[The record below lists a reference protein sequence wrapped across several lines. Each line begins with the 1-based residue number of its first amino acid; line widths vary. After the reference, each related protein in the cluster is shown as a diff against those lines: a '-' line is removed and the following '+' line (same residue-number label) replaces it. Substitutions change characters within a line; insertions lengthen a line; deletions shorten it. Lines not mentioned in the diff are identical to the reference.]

1 MGGVR
6 APSTATPGGLLT
18 RVRTA
23 GLLVASLAGLLLLD
37 YQPLITL
44 VFLGI
49 LACAA
54 AEWALLAAG
63 SSRLRSTL
71 FVVGIIAASLIALT
85 LPMHLKLNVLAVAAL
100 FWAFALA
107 LLWRIQAT
115 AGLLPAWAAGWLA
128 AGVPALVPAF
138 LALVVLQDLDPWLLP
153 QLLLLVVT
161 ADTAAYFGGRAWGRA
176 RLASRI
182 SPGKTWA
189 GAWSAL
195 CVAPLVAMLLNLLP
209 VHAPWPAWQAG
220 AVAGLIVVSAITGDL
235 LESLF
240 KRQAGAKDSGTL
252 LPGHGGILDRID
264 SLLAAAP
271 VYALIHLLRAD
282 FQ

>member
-1 MGGVR
+1 MSGAG
-6 APSTATPGGLLT
+6 ASSTPTAGGLWT

-23 GLLVASLAGLLLLD
+23 ALLTASLAGLLALG
-37 YQPLITL
+37 YTPLIAL
-44 VFLGI
+44 VFLLI
-49 LACAA
+49 VACAA
-54 AEWALLAAG
+54 AEWAALAGPASRRRRVLFTAFVLACSLAALILP
-63 SSRLRSTL
+63 LRWQL
-71 FVVGIIAASLIALT
+71 NLLVIATAFW
-85 LPMHLKLNVLAVAAL
+85 VLAL
-100 FWAFALA
+100 G
-107 LLWRIQAT
+107 LLWRVQCT
-115 AGLLPAWAAGWLA
+115 EGKLPGGSMGWLV
-128 AGVPALVPAF
+128 AGMLALVPAF
-138 LALVVLQDLDPWLLP
+138 LGAVLLQDLDPWLLP
-153 QLLLLVVT
+153 QVFLLVVT

-189 GAWSAL
+189 GVWSAF
-195 CVAPLVAMLLNLLP
+195 CAVPLAAILFNQLP
-209 VHAPWPAWQAG
+209 VHAPLTAWQAA
-220 AVAGLIVVSAITGDL
+220 AVAGVIVLSAITGDL

>member
-6 APSTATPGGLLT
+6 VPSTATPGGLLT

-23 GLLVASLAGLLLLD
+23 GLLVPSLAALLLLGHG
-37 YQPLITL
+37 PLITL
-44 VFLGI
+44 VFLAI

-63 SSRLRSTL
+63 SSRLRLVL
-71 FVVGIIAASLIALT
+71 FVTVIIVASLVVIAL
-85 LPMHLKLNVLAVAAL
+85 PLNWQVRVLLLAAG
-100 FWAFALA
+100 FWMLALA
-107 LLWRIQAT
+107 LLWRVEATTGALPGWPVGWLT
-115 AGLLPAWAAGWLA
+115 AGGF
-128 AGVPALVPAF
+128 ALVPAF
-138 LALVVLQDLDPWLLP
+138 LGLVVLQDLDPWLLP
-153 QLLLLVVT
+153 QLFLLVVT

-195 CVAPLVAMLLNLLP
+195 GAVPLMAVLLGQLP
-209 VHAPWPAWQAG
+209 MHDPLPAWQA
-220 AVAGLIVVSAITGDL
+220 AVVGGLVVVSAITGDL
-235 LESLF
+235 LESLI

>member
-6 APSTATPGGLLT
+6 APSTPTTGGLLT

-23 GLLVASLAGLLLLD
+23 VLLTACLAGLLALG
-37 YQPLITL
+37 YTPLVAL
-44 VFLGI
+44 VFLVI
-49 LACAA
+49 MACAA
-54 AEWALLAAG
+54 AEWATLAG
-63 SSRLRSTL
+63 PTSRLRLGL
-71 FVVGIIAASLIALT
+71 FTVSVVACCLVALAM
-85 LPMHLKLNVLAVAAL
+85 PHGWQLKLLVTAAV
-100 FWAFALA
+100 FWLLALA
-107 LLWRIQAT
+107 LLWRVQST
-115 AGLLPAWAAGWLA
+115 QVKLPASSSGWLA
-128 AGVPALVPAF
+128 TGLLALVPAF
-138 LALVVLQDLDPWLLP
+138 VAAVLLQELDPWLLP
-153 QLLLLVVT
+153 QVFLLVVT

-189 GAWSAL
+189 GVWSAFCAVPL
-195 CVAPLVAMLLNLLP
+195 AAILFNWLPIHAPLA
-209 VHAPWPAWQAG
+209 AWQAA
-220 AVAGLIVVSAITGDL
+220 AVAGVVVLSAITGDL

>member
-6 APSTATPGGLLT
+6 APSTATPRGLST

-23 GLLVASLAGLLLLD
+23 GLLVASLAGLLLLG
-37 YQPLITL
+37 YEPLITF

-54 AEWALLAAG
+54 AEWALLASG
-63 SSRLRSTL
+63 SSRLRLAL
-71 FVVGIIAASLIALT
+71 FVVGIVAASLIARA
-85 LPMHLKLNVLAVAAL
+85 LPLHLKLNVLALAAL
-100 FWAFALA
+100 FWALALA
-107 LLWRIQAT
+107 LLWRVQAT
-115 AGLLPAWAAGWLA
+115 AGALPVSAAGWLA
-128 AGVPALVPAF
+128 AGGMALVPAF
-138 LALVVLQDLDPWLLP
+138 LGLVVMQELDPWLLP
-153 QLLLLVVT
+153 CLFLLVVT

-195 CVAPLVAMLLNLLP
+195 CAAPLVALLLNLLP
-209 VHAPWPAWQAG
+209 ADAPWPAWQAG
-220 AVAGLIVVSAITGDL
+220 AVAGLVVISAITGDL
-235 LESLF
+235 LESLL
-240 KRQAGAKDSGTL
+240 KRQAGAKDSGAL

-282 FQ
+282 FP